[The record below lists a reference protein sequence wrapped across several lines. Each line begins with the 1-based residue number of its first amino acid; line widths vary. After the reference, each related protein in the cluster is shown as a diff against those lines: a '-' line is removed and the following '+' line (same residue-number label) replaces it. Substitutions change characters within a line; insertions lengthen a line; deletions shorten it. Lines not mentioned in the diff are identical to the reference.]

1 MFSHITPNHYFDN
14 NVFKNEQRNIFRK
27 NWIFIGF
34 KSELKNPNDFISKKI
49 GGIPVVIQNFNGDI
63 KAFANICSHRFSLLQ
78 TEKKGNRGLF
88 CPYHGWAYNKEGKPC
103 GIPKKPLFSDF
114 SNSDLEKLKLRNY
127 DIDYCGDFIFI
138 HISPPTQSLKEYL
151 GDFYDE
157 LKIISNSKQEHIDTN
172 DLTIKANWK
181 IIVENTLESYHVNLV
196 HGETFKRLGASG
208 LKFDFSGSHSKWT
221 ADLAVDEDDPKLSK
235 IHKRFL
241 PREFKTKGYIHY
253 LVYPNLLISTTY
265 GVSYNI
271 SVIDPINEQETYFS
285 SNVFLASNEGGSVI
299 DLYKTSLVDFNRQ
312 VFDEDKVICEYVQEG
327 VEFTDQPGILSLEE
341 KRVHSFQENYIKQIQ
356 NV

>member
-14 NVFKNEQRNIFRK
+14 NVFKAEQRNIFRK
-27 NWIFIGF
+27 NWIFIGL

-49 GGIPVVIQNFNGDI
+49 GGIPVVVQNFNGEI
-63 KAFANICSHRFSLLQ
+63 KAFANICSHRFSLIQ
-78 TEKKGNRGLF
+78 TERKGNRGLF

-103 GIPKKPLFSDF
+103 GIPQKPLFGDITSE
-114 SNSDLEKLKLRNY
+114 DLEKLKLRNY
-127 DIDYCGDFIFI
+127 DLEYCGDLIFI
-138 HISPPTQSLKEYL
+138 HISRPTQTLKEYL
-151 GDFYDE
+151 GDFYEE
-157 LKIISNSKQEHIDTN
+157 LEIISNTKQEHIDTN

-196 HGETFKRLGASG
+196 HGDTFKRLGASG
-208 LKFDFSGSHSKWT
+208 LEFDFSGPHSKWT
-221 ADLAVDEDDPKLSK
+221 ADLAVDEDDPKLNK

-241 PREFKTKGYIHY
+241 SREFKTKGYIHY

-285 SNVFLASNEGGSVI
+285 SNVFLASNEGGSVM
-299 DLYKTSLVDFNRQ
+299 DLYKTSLIDFNRQ
-312 VFDEDKVICEYVQEG
+312 VFDEDKVICEYIQEG

-341 KRVHSFQENYIKQIQ
+341 KRVHSFQENYIKQI
-356 NV
+356 